1 MPYEPQLNIPLLPFE
16 GGGIDFQ
23 HSAIEMTAPAQN
35 EEMHL
40 HDSCEIYV
48 NVSGNGAFMVEKAL
62 YPITRGDIIITR
74 PNELHH
80 AVFRPGAVHEHYCI
94 WFRVREDSPFAAR
107 FFGRERGEGN
117 LLSPSG
123 EEKERLLRLLA
134 AMENKKETP
143 PALTVAFLRVLALID
158 QSEAAGAE
166 PTDLPEPLGAI
177 LGEIRQEYRE
187 QVRFSEIAKRHFISQ
202 STLGRLF
209 HTYLH
214 VSPHGYLEDL
224 RMAEAKRLLAAG
236 ADVTAAAFH
245 SGFSDASH
253 FILLFRRRFGITPG
267 KYRTMQESP
276 ENK

>member
-1 MPYEPQLNIPLLPFE
+1 MLYEPHLNVPLLSFE

-23 HSAIEMTAPAQN
+23 HSALEMSAPAQN

-94 WFRVREDSPFAAR
+94 WFRAKAESPFAAR
-107 FFGRERGEGN
+107 FFERERGEGN
-117 LLSPSG
+117 LLSPTG

-134 AMENKKETP
+134 AMESKKEEAL
-143 PALTVAFLRVLALID
+143 ALTVSFLRVLALID
-158 QSEAAGAE
+158 KSEAVGAE
-166 PTDLPEPLGAI
+166 PSDLPEPLNSI
-177 LGEIRQEYRE
+177 LGEIGKEYRE
-187 QVRFSEIAKRHFISQ
+187 PLRFSEIAKRHFISQ

-236 ADVTAAAFH
+236 ADVTAAAFQ
-245 SGFSDASH
+245 SGFSDASY

-267 KYRTMQESP
+267 KYRVMQSDA

>member
-94 WFRVREDSPFAAR
+94 WFHAREDSPFAAR

-236 ADVTAAAFH
+236 ADVTAATFH

>member
-94 WFRVREDSPFAAR
+94 WFRAKAESPFAAR
-107 FFGRERGEGN
+107 FFGRERGDGN

-236 ADVTAAAFH
+236 ADVTAATFH

>member
-94 WFRVREDSPFAAR
+94 WFRAREDSPFAAR

-224 RMAEAKRLLAAG
+224 RMAEAKRLLATG
-236 ADVTAAAFH
+236 ADVTAAAFQ

>member
-1 MPYEPQLNIPLLPFE
+1 MPYEPQLTVPLLPFE

-23 HSAIEMTAPAQN
+23 HSALDMVAPAQN

-94 WFRVREDSPFAAR
+94 WFRAGEKSPFAAR
-107 FFGRERGEGN
+107 FFSRERGEGN
-117 LLSPSG
+117 LLSPPG
-123 EEKERLLRLLA
+123 EEKERLLRLLSS
-134 AMENKKETP
+134 MEVQKENP
-143 PALTVAFLRVLALID
+143 VALTVSFLRVLALIEK
-158 QSEAAGAE
+158 SEVASGDCS
-166 PTDLPEPLGAI
+166 DLPEILDAI
-177 LGEIRQEYRE
+177 LGDIRREYRE
-187 QVRFSEIAKRHFISQ
+187 QVRFCEIARRYFISQ

-224 RMAEAKRLLAAG
+224 RMAEAKRLLASG
-236 ADVTAAAFH
+236 ADVTTAAFQ

-267 KYRTMQESP
+267 KYRSP
-276 ENK
+276 QNGTGKE

>member
-94 WFRVREDSPFAAR
+94 WFRAREDSPFAAR

-236 ADVTAAAFH
+236 ADVTAAAFQ

>member
-1 MPYEPQLNIPLLPFE
+1 MLYEPHLNVPLLSFE

-23 HSAIEMTAPAQN
+23 HSALEMSAPAQN

-80 AVFRPGAVHEHYCI
+80 AVFRPGAGHEHYCI
-94 WFRVREDSPFAAR
+94 WFRAKAESPFAAR
-107 FFGRERGEGN
+107 FFERERGEGN
-117 LLSPSG
+117 LLSPTG
-123 EEKERLLRLLA
+123 
-134 AMENKKETP
+134 
-143 PALTVAFLRVLALID
+143 VLALID
-158 QSEAAGAE
+158 KSEAVGAE
-166 PTDLPEPLGAI
+166 PSDLPEPLNSI
-177 LGEIRQEYRE
+177 LGEIGKEYRE
-187 QVRFSEIAKRHFISQ
+187 PLRFSEIAKRHFISQ

-236 ADVTAAAFH
+236 ADVTAAAFQ

-267 KYRTMQESP
+267 KYRVMQSDA

>member
-94 WFRVREDSPFAAR
+94 WFRAREDSPFAAR
-107 FFGRERGEGN
+107 FFGRERGDGN
-117 LLSPSG
+117 LLSPRGKKRSG
-123 EEKERLLRLLA
+123 CCACLPRWRT
-134 AMENKKETP
+134 KKKP
-143 PALTVAFLRVLALID
+143 P
-158 QSEAAGAE
+158 
-166 PTDLPEPLGAI
+166 
-177 LGEIRQEYRE
+177 
-187 QVRFSEIAKRHFISQ
+187 
-202 STLGRLF
+202 
-209 HTYLH
+209 
-214 VSPHGYLEDL
+214 
-224 RMAEAKRLLAAG
+224 
-236 ADVTAAAFH
+236 
-245 SGFSDASH
+245 
-253 FILLFRRRFGITPG
+253 RR
-267 KYRTMQESP
+267 
-276 ENK
+276 

>member
-94 WFRVREDSPFAAR
+94 WFRAREDSPFAAR

-236 ADVTAAAFH
+236 VDVTAATFH

-276 ENK
+276 KNK